1 MADYLVD
8 NRDNKFICKEWLNL
22 EPVFAAEKYSGWSVD
37 DLEMIIDQIHKVA
50 KEVVG
55 PTNKDGDTIHAQFK
69 DGKVTVP
76 PSFHKAY
83 WFVQE
88 NGWGSSNEYEEAEGT
103 LPLTLHCV
111 CHEMFYGANPAFYP
125 YVGLTTGAAK
135 LIQSFG
141 AEKDKEMFCEKMFT
155 GKWSGTMCLT
165 EPGGGSD
172 LGDQTTKAFPT
183 DNPRIYKIKG
193 TKCFITAGDHDI
205 TENIVHMVIARVD
218 GAAPGTKGLSLFIVP
233 KIWVNEDG
241 SLGEW
246 NDVTTVG
253 IEHKMGLKGSA
264 TCVLSFGENDNCR
277 GILLGNPPNEE
288 GAGEGIAQMFQMM
301 NGARLRTGIAALG
314 VTASAYA
321 YAVQYAKE
329 RIQGRPFTNP
339 KLGRVPIIKHED
351 IRRMLL
357 NAKALIEGERAL
369 VYKTAFLLDMSEVAP
384 TKEERAAALRRLE
397 VNTPLIKA
405 FCSDMAWPIVAD
417 MIQVHGGY
425 GFSEE
430 YPVAQCARDV
440 KIYSIWEGT
449 NFIQSL
455 DLIGRKFNLDK
466 GRVFEEWMVEIKDGI
481 EKCAAVPEFANEV
494 AILNEAW
501 EKVKKIREWY
511 ATQAQGGNR
520 ALMPLYSTRTL
531 HSCAQLV
538 CGQLLLDQAVVALK
552 RAKEIGE
559 GHFDYPFYK
568 GKVDTAR
575 YFVHNI
581 VPNIM
586 TTYNIIMDGDTSAID
601 IPEEAF

>member
-1 MADYLVD
+1 MADFIGD
-8 NRDNKFICKEWLNL
+8 NRDYKFICKEWLDL
-22 EPVFAAEKYSGWSVD
+22 APIFASERFNAWSVD
-37 DLEMIIDQIHKVA
+37 DLDMVLDQILKIA

-55 PTNKDGDTIHAQFK
+55 PTNKDGDTIQAQFK

-83 WFVQE
+83 WFIQE
-88 NGWGSSNEYEEAEGT
+88 NGWGSSNEYEQTEGALPVT
-103 LPLTLHCV
+103 LQSVVSEL
-111 CHEMFYGANPAFYP
+111 FYAANAALIP
-125 YVGLTTGAAK
+125 YIGLTTGAAN
-135 LIQSFG
+135 LIQAFG
-141 AEKDKEMFCEKMFT
+141 TAKDKEMFLDKMYS

-172 LGDQTTKAFPT
+172 VGDQTTKAFPT

-218 GAAPGTKGLSLFIVP
+218 GAAAGTKGLSLFIVP

-264 TCVLSFGENDNCR
+264 TAVLSFGENDNCR
-277 GILLGNPPNEE
+277 GILLGNPPNAE
-288 GAGEGIAQMFQMM
+288 GVGEGIAQMFQLM
-301 NGARLRTGIAALG
+301 NAARLRTGTQAMA
-314 VTASAYA
+314 VAYA
-321 YAVQYAKE
+321 AYTYAVQYAKE

-339 KLGRVPIIKHED
+339 KAGRVLIIKHED

-357 NAKALIEGERAL
+357 NAKALLEGMRAL
-369 VYKTAFLLDMSEVAP
+369 CMKTSYLLDLSRVAP
-384 TKEERAAALRRLE
+384 TKEERVAALRRVE

-405 FCSDMAWPIVAD
+405 YCSDLAWQIVAD
-417 MIQVHGGY
+417 AIQVHGGY
-425 GFSEE
+425 GYSEE

-440 KIYSIWEGT
+440 KIFSIWEGT

-455 DLIGRKFNLDK
+455 DLIGRKFNLDQ
-466 GRVFEEWMVEIKDGI
+466 GRMFTEWLTEIKEGI
-481 EKCAAVPEFANEV
+481 DKGAAVPELAKEV

-501 EKVKKIREWY
+501 DKVKQIRKWY
-511 ATQAQGGNR
+511 AAQWQGGNR
-520 ALMPLYSTRTL
+520 ALMPLYSTRAL
-531 HSCAQLV
+531 HCCAQLV
-538 CGQLLLDQAVVALK
+538 CGQLLLDQALLAAK
-552 RAKEIGE
+552 RAAELGPD
-559 GHFDYPFYK
+559 HFDYAFYK
-568 GKVDTAR
+568 GKVETAR
-575 YFVHNI
+575 FYIRNI
-581 VPNIM
+581 VPNVM